1 MPSDWTGLEVAGWR
15 LTRPLETSSSEVYL
29 AQDATRD
36 RLAVVKIVRDETAR
50 ARYERALA
58 LLAGLEH
65 PHLLPIVAV
74 QHVDSALCVV
84 TPYVR
89 GGDLKSLIEHDGPL
103 ALTLVSR
110 IVGQIAGTLD
120 ALHERGIVHRDV
132 KPANILLGDMDHAY
146 LADVGLARSFTAGT
160 DITREGEWVGTPDYA
175 APEQITGVQVDGR
188 ADVYALGAVA
198 FECISGRVLFPEAS
212 AYAVLSAHVSKPPP
226 QLAELNPGL
235 PWLASK
241 AYYDHVL
248 ARALAKEPSDRFAT
262 CRELAEALRGSEDI
276 AGMSVRAAAADPA
289 IEDIDDALE
298 DIDDALEDID
308 ETGLGTAP
316 TARPD
321 WASATRPAAAPP
333 PPPDRAPL
341 EAGAP
346 SAVGRR
352 KRWRPGRRKR
362 PESAA
367 APASGAPGATPAAP
381 PLARS
386 PAPSVASPARPDWAS
401 ATPPPAAPPGPRPEW
416 ASRTH
421 AALPDPVPADAAA
434 RLAAGAQAGEGPPV
448 AEGEMVD
455 CTVFGPV
462 SVARA
467 STALVQVFVHAP
479 EQAAD
484 VAALATEFDLETRRR
499 GFRSLACPLEEG
511 DLLGVELTMPGVPI
525 DDPVQSLRW
534 NRRAEAVQF
543 GIEVP
548 ANFPRRSVIGTVAVS
563 RDGIPIGHVKFNVS
577 VALGSGD
584 AEREPV
590 PRGDE
595 ARRYRQAFVSYASPD
610 RAEVLRRVQLLTAV
624 GIGWFQDVLDLEPG
638 ERWEKQL
645 YRHIAEADL
654 FLLFWSHAAQ
664 QSEWVRREVDHA
676 LERKHDDELA
686 PPEIRPVIIE
696 GPPVAAPWPELAHL
710 HFNDR
715 AIYVLASAD
724 SAKPQT
730 SATQPSPLPR
740 SAGLALRLGDGPPIP
755 LVGAG
760 LLIGRAEDCE
770 LVLRDPQVSRLHARL
785 LPLGAD
791 AVTVED
797 LGSSNGTFVND
808 TRVAGPMRI
817 GAGDRLRLGST
828 VIMVIGSKREAGATR

>member
-1 MPSDWTGLEVAGWR
+1 MASDWTGLEVAGWR

-36 RLAVVKIVRDETAR
+36 HLAVVKIVRDETAR

-89 GGDLKSLIEHDGPL
+89 GGDLKSLIEQDGPL

-146 LADVGLARSFTAGT
+146 LADVGLARSFIAGT

-212 AYAVLSAHVSKPPP
+212 AYSVLSAHVSKPPP

-235 PWLASK
+235 SRFASK
-241 AYYDHVL
+241 AYDHVL
-248 ARALAKEPSDRFAT
+248 ARALAKEPSDRLAT
-262 CRELAEALRGSEDI
+262 CRELAETLREIEDI
-276 AGMSVRAAAADPA
+276 DGMSVRAAAADPA

-308 ETGLGTAP
+308 ETGLGAAP

-381 PLARS
+381 PPARS
-386 PAPSVASPARPDWAS
+386 PAPSVASPARP
-401 ATPPPAAPPGPRPEW
+401 TGPRRPRPQRRPQDRGPSGPRERTLRCPIPCRPMRQLDWPPE
-416 ASRTH
+416 
-421 AALPDPVPADAAA
+421 LKPVKG
-434 RLAAGAQAGEGPPV
+434 R
-448 AEGEMVD
+448 
-455 CTVFGPV
+455 
-462 SVARA
+462 
-467 STALVQVFVHAP
+467 
-479 EQAAD
+479 
-484 VAALATEFDLETRRR
+484 
-499 GFRSLACPLEEG
+499 RSLRAKWW
-511 DLLGVELTMPGVPI
+511 TAR
-525 DDPVQSLRW
+525 SLVRSRSRARPPRW
-534 NRRAEAVQF
+534 CRFSFTLPSR
-543 GIEVP
+543 
-548 ANFPRRSVIGTVAVS
+548 PRMW
-563 RDGIPIGHVKFNVS
+563 
-577 VALGSGD
+577 
-584 AEREPV
+584 
-590 PRGDE
+590 
-595 ARRYRQAFVSYASPD
+595 
-610 RAEVLRRVQLLTAV
+610 LR
-624 GIGWFQDVLDLEPG
+624 
-638 ERWEKQL
+638 
-645 YRHIAEADL
+645 
-654 FLLFWSHAAQ
+654 
-664 QSEWVRREVDHA
+664 
-676 LERKHDDELA
+676 
-686 PPEIRPVIIE
+686 
-696 GPPVAAPWPELAHL
+696 
-710 HFNDR
+710 
-715 AIYVLASAD
+715 
-724 SAKPQT
+724 
-730 SATQPSPLPR
+730 
-740 SAGLALRLGDGPPIP
+740 
-755 LVGAG
+755 
-760 LLIGRAEDCE
+760 
-770 LVLRDPQVSRLHARL
+770 
-785 LPLGAD
+785 
-791 AVTVED
+791 
-797 LGSSNGTFVND
+797 
-808 TRVAGPMRI
+808 
-817 GAGDRLRLGST
+817 
-828 VIMVIGSKREAGATR
+828 